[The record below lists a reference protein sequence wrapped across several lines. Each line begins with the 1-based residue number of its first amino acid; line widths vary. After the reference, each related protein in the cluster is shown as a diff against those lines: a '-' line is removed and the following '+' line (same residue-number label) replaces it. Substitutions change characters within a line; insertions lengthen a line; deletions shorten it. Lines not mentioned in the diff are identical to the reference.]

1 MNLFIVPSWYPSASN
16 TTYGIFI
23 KEQIAMMTRLRPE
36 WKVGVSTWGQG
47 DPKKLIWAKDHIKS
61 LSKLLHHQKDTSRI
75 VDDHGFTEYY
85 QPALSWTKRFRMG
98 NLKDIVRCNEL
109 NYQAYT
115 LQHGKPDAI
124 YVQAVY
130 PGVLIGEYLAEKY
143 KVPYYVHIRLG
154 GFMFQK
160 MLEDLGSLKEQT
172 LSAIS
177 KADSVMVTSDFQ
189 AKEIDKW
196 VMETKT
202 IYNPVDIDFFGVKK
216 GIGDYA
222 LAIGR
227 LEPEKGFDILIDA
240 AADIANLR
248 LKIVGDG
255 SQMESLLKKAKQLK
269 VEDRIEFVG
278 EKNREEVRSYIQNC
292 QFLVLPSRYET
303 FGNVL
308 PEAMA
313 CGKPVVAT
321 KCGGPEEIVND
332 ENGILSDINAA
343 HLKDCILK
351 MMSSYNQFD
360 PNVIRGY
367 VVDKFAPEKWMDK
380 VESALKTHR

>member
-16 TTYGIFI
+16 PTYGIFI

-47 DPKKLIWAKDHIKS
+47 DSKKLIWAKDHIKS

-75 VDDHGFTEYY
+75 VEDHGFTEYY

-98 NLKDIVRCNEL
+98 NLKDIIRCNEL
-109 NYQAYT
+109 NYQSYT
-115 LQHGKPDAI
+115 LHHGKPDAI

-130 PGVLIGEYLAEKY
+130 PGILIGEYLAEKY
-143 KVPYYVHIRLG
+143 KVQYHVHIRLG
-154 GFMFQK
+154 GFMFQR

-177 KADSVMVTSDFQ
+177 KADSVMVTSNFQ

-196 VMETKT
+196 VRGTKT
-202 IYNPVDIDFFGVKK
+202 IYNPVDTDFFELKK
-216 GIGDYA
+216 GIGDYV

-227 LEPEKGFDILIDA
+227 LEPEKGFDLLIDA
-240 AADIANLR
+240 AADIENLR
-248 LKIVGDG
+248 LKVVGDG
-255 SQMESLLKKAKQLK
+255 SQMERLLKKAKQHK
-269 VEDRIEFVG
+269 VEDRIEFFG
-278 EKNREEVRSYIQNC
+278 EKNREEVRPFIQNC

-308 PEAMA
+308 LESMA

-321 KCGGPEEIVND
+321 RCGGPEEIVND
-332 ENGILSDINAA
+332 ENGILSDVNVD
-343 HLKDCILK
+343 HLKDCIVK

-380 VESALKTHR
+380 VESAFKTHR